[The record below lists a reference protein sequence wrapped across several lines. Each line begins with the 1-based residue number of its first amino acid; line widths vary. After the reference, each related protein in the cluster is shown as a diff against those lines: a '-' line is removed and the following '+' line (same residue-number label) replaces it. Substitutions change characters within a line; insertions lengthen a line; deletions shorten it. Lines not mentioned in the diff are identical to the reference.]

1 MELTGIFRDPLTRV
15 KHQLNQS
22 LETNYFAT
30 TVVGEL
36 TYDKEHAHCKGVNAN
51 IGREHMSSLFV
62 TENLEVTVKTVT
74 VREMFDNWDIMVI
87 ENGAYIPATLR
98 QGRGVLADFGT
109 LLLKQRQVPSRW
121 RRVRDINAVRLER
134 SQEGGSVLVDDNQ
147 QVHFTT
153 YGPAP
158 VAPNCPTNYWWTNTG
173 DPKVIVARKVAT
185 TPGRKESFHD
195 IPTSETLP
203 TASSDIQ
210 LD

>member
-15 KHQLNQS
+15 KHQLNHS

-36 TYDKEHAHCKGVNAN
+36 TYDKEHAHCKGVDAN

-98 QGRGVLADFGT
+98 QG
-109 LLLKQRQVPSRW
+109 
-121 RRVRDINAVRLER
+121 
-134 SQEGGSVLVDDNQ
+134 
-147 QVHFTT
+147 
-153 YGPAP
+153 
-158 VAPNCPTNYWWTNTG
+158 
-173 DPKVIVARKVAT
+173 
-185 TPGRKESFHD
+185 
-195 IPTSETLP
+195 
-203 TASSDIQ
+203 
-210 LD
+210 